1 MIVPVIM
8 VADGAHSAEMAASTS
23 SLAARRAASWPPRA
37 EESGEDQEHDQAR
50 DGDHQV
56 GDACCC
62 KESAKATPS
71 PVPMTTR

>member
-8 VADGAHSAEMAASTS
+8 VSDRAHSAEMAASTS
-23 SLAARRAASWPPRA
+23 SLAARRAGQLAAR
-37 EESGEDQEHDQAR
+37 GRGVREDQEHDQAR

-56 GDACCC
+56 GDALLLQGVG
-62 KESAKATPS
+62 EGYPS